1 MLNRQ
6 SGAYTMEAIALVA
19 ALFIIAIFVFS
30 GFQREADARDA
41 QARRFAQ
48 SLQPKVEAF
57 FQVQPEAELTLDAL
71 KAHGMEVPTPLQ
83 IEVPQDHG
91 KAADWQVRVWHPDGR
106 LLYVVS
112 AKGLQKDFR

>member
-1 MLNRQ
+1 MLIRQ

-19 ALFIIAIFVFS
+19 ALFIVAIFIFS
-30 GFQREADARDA
+30 GFQREADAWDA

-48 SLQPKVEAF
+48 TLQPKVEAF
-57 FQVQPEAELTLDAL
+57 FQAQPEAELNLDAL
-71 KAHGMEVPTPLQ
+71 KAQGVEVPASLQ
-83 IEVPQDHG
+83 IEVPQDNR